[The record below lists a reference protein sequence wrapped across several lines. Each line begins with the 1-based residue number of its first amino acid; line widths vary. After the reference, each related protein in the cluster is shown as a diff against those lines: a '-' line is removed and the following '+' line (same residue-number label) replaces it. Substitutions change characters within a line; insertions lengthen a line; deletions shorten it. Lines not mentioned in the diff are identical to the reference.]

1 MSGTEPLPFDG
12 WLPAPRARQSD
23 PSTSHDGVR
32 AVSLRAG
39 TQTTRIAMAYLEHG
53 DLIDDE
59 AGAIAGLAHAGY
71 WKRCSDLRRAGIIE
85 PTGETRPG
93 RSGEQQ
99 RVCRLTPLGVTLLGA
114 VCDGQ

>member
-1 MSGTEPLPFDG
+1 MTEQLPFES
-12 WLPAPRARQSD
+12 WLPVPRARQSD

-39 TQTTRIAMAYLEHG
+39 TQAARLARAYRDAGELT
-53 DLIDDE
+53 DDE
-59 AGAIAGLAHAGY
+59 AGQIAGLRDAGY

-99 RVCRLTPLGVTLLGA
+99 RICRLTPLGVILAADL
-114 VCDGQ
+114 

>member
-1 MSGTEPLPFDG
+1 MSSATEPLPFAG
-12 WLPAPRARQSD
+12 WLPEPRARQSD
-23 PSTSHDGVR
+23 PVTSTEAAR
-32 AVSLRAG
+32 AVALRAG
-39 TQTTRIAMAYLEHG
+39 TQAARIAVAYRDNG

-59 AGAIAGLAHAGY
+59 AGQLAGLGHAGY

-99 RVCRLTPLGVTLLGA
+99 RVCGLTALGRTLTANL
-114 VCDGQ
+114 

>member
-1 MSGTEPLPFDG
+1 MSEEQLPFTE
-12 WLPAPRARQSD
+12 WLPAPRARRSD
-23 PSTSHDGVR
+23 PPTSHDAAR
-32 AVSLRAG
+32 TVSLRAG
-39 TQTTRIAMAYLEHG
+39 TQATRIAMAYRAHG

-59 AGAIAGLAHAGY
+59 AGAIAGLLHAGY